1 MNTHLEIRPHPPWY
15 VRSWV
20 ARLHRLLRQSEAEA
34 TRVSA
39 VPTSLRQR
47 LLAAQDQKKSEL
59 RTRMLALLQK
69 GEKVKPERTG

>member
-1 MNTHLEIRPHPPWY
+1 MNTHLEVRPHPPWY

-34 TRVSA
+34 TRVTA

-47 LLAAQDQKKSEL
+47 LLAAQDQKKSEQ
-59 RTRMLALLQK
+59 RTRMLTLLQR
-69 GEKVKPERTG
+69 VKR

>member
-15 VRSWV
+15 VRCWV

-34 TRVSA
+34 TRVTA

-47 LLAAQDQKKSEL
+47 LLAAQDQMKSEQ
-59 RTRMLALLQK
+59 RTRMLALLQR
-69 GEKVKPERTG
+69 VKR

>member
-20 ARLHRLLRQSEAEA
+20 ARLHRLHRLLRQSEAEA
-34 TRVSA
+34 TRVTA

-47 LLAAQDQKKSEL
+47 LLAAQDQKKSEQ
-59 RTRMLALLQK
+59 RTRMLALLQR
-69 GEKVKPERTG
+69 VKR

>member
-34 TRVSA
+34 TRVTA

-47 LLAAQDQKKSEL
+47 LLAAQDQKKSEQ
-59 RTRMLALLQK
+59 RTRMLALLQR
-69 GEKVKPERTG
+69 VKR